1 MSKVSIKAL
10 NAIKSDRAKGDSP
23 AEIAARYG
31 VKPAFVRYQTRDIY
45 PTKRMFLEDKA
56 EEMLLLIGLGH
67 SQSEVA
73 RQLGVAASSV
83 NKALARMEWKAAA

>member
-1 MSKVSIKAL
+1 MSKITVKILRDMEA
-10 NAIKSDRAKGDSP
+10 DRSKGDSF

-31 VKPAFVRYQTRDIY
+31 LKADFVRNR
-45 PTKRMFLEDKA
+45 TKHIQPVKRVFLEDKA
-56 EEMLLLIGLGH
+56 EEILLLIGLGH

-73 RQLGVAASSV
+73 RQLGVAPSSI